1 MLKHQFA
8 MVCALMV
15 AGLLAACSDS
25 SSSRPAPEP
34 PPPPATSVIY
44 EVFHA
49 SQDAPEVEISVGANT
64 ITGVDFGQGAFFD
77 VLEGAVDITVDG
89 LLPSGPAT
97 VIGPATVDGTDGQ
110 RITVI
115 ALNEVTSIEPL
126 ILVDDQPVFD
136 AGEVRVRV
144 VHAASTAPMV
154 DVYVTDAVTDIS
166 TVAPLG
172 TFAFKETLGPVTVA
186 EGEYRIQV
194 TPAGDPATVVYD
206 SGAVGLAGGS
216 DLVIAAIANVATGS
230 AAVEL
235 AVLTGSDILRLVDA
249 GSTANLRVVHASADA
264 PAVDVVANDDFGAP
278 AVAGLAFPEVT
289 GYLELAPGDL
299 NVKVVPAG
307 VTTPV
312 VIDADLTLEAATSYT
327 VLAINALADIEP
339 RVLVDRIR
347 PIATEAQLRIVHASA
362 LAGAVDLYL
371 VAPGT
376 DLESV
381 DPNFTGVVLGGETGY
396 LSLAAGE
403 YDVAVTPTGDK
414 TPAIGPAT
422 ISLEAGKI
430 YTAAAR
436 DEVGGS
442 LPLGLILF
450 DDFL

>member
-1 MLKHQFA
+1 
-8 MVCALMV
+8 
-15 AGLLAACSDS
+15 
-25 SSSRPAPEP
+25 
-34 PPPPATSVIY
+34 
-44 EVFHA
+44 
-49 SQDAPEVEISVGANT
+49 
-64 ITGVDFGQGAFFD
+64 
-77 VLEGAVDITVDG
+77 
-89 LLPSGPAT
+89 
-97 VIGPATVDGTDGQ
+97 
-110 RITVI
+110 
-115 ALNEVTSIEPL
+115 
-126 ILVDDQPVFD
+126 
-136 AGEVRVRV
+136 
-144 VHAASTAPMV
+144 
-154 DVYVTDAVTDIS
+154 
-166 TVAPLG
+166 
-172 TFAFKETLGPVTVA
+172 
-186 EGEYRIQV
+186 
-194 TPAGDPATVVYD
+194 
-206 SGAVGLAGGS
+206 
-216 DLVIAAIANVATGS
+216 
-230 AAVEL
+230 
-235 AVLTGSDILRLVDA
+235 
-249 GSTANLRVVHASADA
+249 
-264 PAVDVVANDDFGAP
+264 VANDDFGAP

-289 GYLELAPGDL
+289 GYLELAPGDI

-307 VTTPV
+307 ETTPV

-396 LSLAAGE
+396 LSLAAGD

-414 TPAIGPAT
+414 TAAIGPAT

>member
-1 MLKHQFA
+1 MFKHQFA

-230 AAVEL
+230 AAIEL

-249 GSTANLRVVHASADA
+249 GSTANVRVVHASADA

-289 GYLELAPGDL
+289 GYLELAPGDI
-299 NVKVVPAG
+299 NVKVVPTG

-371 VAPGT
+371 VPPGT